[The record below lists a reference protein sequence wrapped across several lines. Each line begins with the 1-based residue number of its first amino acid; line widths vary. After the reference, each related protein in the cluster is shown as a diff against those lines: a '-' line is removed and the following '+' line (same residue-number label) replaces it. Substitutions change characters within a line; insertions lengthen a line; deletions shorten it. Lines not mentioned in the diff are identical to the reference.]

1 MKFKN
6 SLTEGNYYVAMSGG
20 TGYKWRSCST
30 EWLLVRG
37 AWLAVGL
44 IERQQL
50 NMILSWPGSS
60 VIDQEALHPP
70 GGSILPV

>member
-1 MKFKN
+1 
-6 SLTEGNYYVAMSGG
+6 MSGG

-30 EWLLVRG
+30 EWLLGRG

-50 NMILSWPGSS
+50 NISLQIIIIVCDLNAKIASMDS
-60 VIDQEALHPP
+60 AK
-70 GGSILPV
+70 

>member
-1 MKFKN
+1 
-6 SLTEGNYYVAMSGG
+6 MSGG

-30 EWLLVRG
+30 EWLLGRG

-50 NMILSWPGSS
+50 SMILSLSGSP
-60 VIDQEALHPP
+60 VIGLDALHHP
-70 GGSILPV
+70 GGNILPL